1 MIRRKCVVFALLFVL
16 MLTGCQIGDTQV
28 VFKPVQIGTH
38 KYLFQ
43 INDRTCDVQQARLY
57 LCNYRNLYGSAYGID
72 LWEYDYGTDSLEQYV
87 KDITIQ
93 ELSRVVCMDMLAEQM
108 QVSLTEDELA
118 LAKKAGA
125 EYYASLNSAELAF
138 MEVKESDV
146 VRAYEE
152 YALAKKLY
160 LFLTEGIDEEVSDDE
175 ARVIRVQQI
184 YVTDADIA
192 RMVQQK
198 LDNGDDFAAV
208 ASTYNKADEI
218 ETVVARDD
226 LPQEVENIAFNL
238 ENGAVSDMVETDSGY
253 YFIKCLNK
261 LEEQLTE
268 DNKDNIRQK
277 RRIELFDNEYQNF
290 VDESTFIM
298 NNTLWED
305 VSLEDTDDIKTD
317 SFFEVYARYFSN

>member
-118 LAKKAGA
+118 LAKKAGT
-125 EYYASLNSAELAF
+125 EYYASLNNAELAF